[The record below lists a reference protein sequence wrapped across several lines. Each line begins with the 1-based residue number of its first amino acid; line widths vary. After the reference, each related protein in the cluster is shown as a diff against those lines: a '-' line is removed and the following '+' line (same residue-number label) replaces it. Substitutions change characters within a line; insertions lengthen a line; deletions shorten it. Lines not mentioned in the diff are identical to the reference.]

1 MVPSPSSNVKVRPS
15 YDVLYRRMLKST
27 FEFFAIASTASRV
40 RRDMR
45 DQWRAARIKRR
56 MLMIVS
62 TTTALD
68 GTPVSEYV
76 GVVTG
81 EAVLGANA
89 FRDLFAGLRDI
100 VGGRSAGYERS
111 LREARDTAIAEMVS
125 EAEQKGADAVVGVDV
140 DYESIQLGQG
150 GSMLMVSASGTAVK
164 L

>member
-1 MVPSPSSNVKVRPS
+1 
-15 YDVLYRRMLKST
+15 
-27 FEFFAIASTASRV
+27 
-40 RRDMR
+40 
-45 DQWRAARIKRR
+45 

-62 TTTALD
+62 TTPALD
-68 GTPVSEYV
+68 GTQVSEYV

-100 VGGRSAGYERS
+100 VGGRSAGYEQS

-125 EAEQKGADAVVGVDV
+125 EAEQMGADAVVGVDV

-150 GSMLMVSASGTAVK
+150 GSMLMVSASGTAVR

>member
-1 MVPSPSSNVKVRPS
+1 
-15 YDVLYRRMLKST
+15 
-27 FEFFAIASTASRV
+27 
-40 RRDMR
+40 
-45 DQWRAARIKRR
+45 

-68 GTPVSEYV
+68 GTQVSKYI

-81 EAVLGANA
+81 EAVLEANA

-100 VGGRSAGYERS
+100 VGGRSAGYEQS
-111 LREARDTAIAEMVS
+111 LREVRDTAIAEIVS
-125 EAEQKGADAVVGVDV
+125 EAEQMGADAVVGVDV

-150 GSMLMVSASGTAVK
+150 GSMLMVSTSGTAIR

>member
-1 MVPSPSSNVKVRPS
+1 
-15 YDVLYRRMLKST
+15 
-27 FEFFAIASTASRV
+27 
-40 RRDMR
+40 
-45 DQWRAARIKRR
+45 

-68 GTPVSEYV
+68 GTQVSEYV

-125 EAEQKGADAVVGVDV
+125 EAEQKGADGPCALPNDALADAAAEAVR
-140 DYESIQLGQG
+140 EA
-150 GSMLMVSASGTAVK
+150 VSYWQAIAGT
-164 L
+164 

>member
-1 MVPSPSSNVKVRPS
+1 
-15 YDVLYRRMLKST
+15 
-27 FEFFAIASTASRV
+27 
-40 RRDMR
+40 
-45 DQWRAARIKRR
+45 
-56 MLMIVS
+56 MIVS
-62 TTTALD
+62 TTTVLD
-68 GTPVSEYV
+68 GTQVSEYV

-100 VGGRSAGYERS
+100 VGGRSAGYEQS
-111 LREARDTAIAEMVS
+111 LREARDTAIAEMIS

-150 GSMLMVSASGTAVK
+150 GSMLMVSASGTAVR